1 MVIDIRHTGL
11 VVEDIDRMKN
21 FYIKIGFKVFKELIE
36 EGDFISKVT
45 GYKDVKIK
53 TIKMTCQNES
63 KIELIK
69 YYNPSSK
76 KIKNNYEPNKLG
88 CSHVAMTVKNANDTC
103 KIITENG
110 GTIINEPS
118 KNNDHTVKVAYCYD
132 PEGIL
137 LEIVEEL
144 K

>member
-53 TIKMTCQNES
+53 TIKMTCHNES

-76 KIKNNYEPNKLG
+76 KIKNNTNLNGKFSLNSQATIRNYDRNIYE
-88 CSHVAMTVKNANDTC
+88 
-103 KIITENG
+103 KISNYYP
-110 GTIINEPS
+110 TI
-118 KNNDHTVKVAYCYD
+118 
-132 PEGIL
+132 
-137 LEIVEEL
+137 
-144 K
+144 